1 MRTQFFLKKS
11 KTRFRTADRKEKRG
25 WEYLVGAHCRR
36 RGRSERG
43 ADGGACAGAGSG
55 GRAAAAREGKREE
68 KKSQWAA
75 LGGLLLHIVTGQW
88 AAPGGL
94 FSLDGLHFGSPTGT
108 REEELKPASTS
119 PRFGYPNP

>member
-1 MRTQFFLKKS
+1 M
-11 KTRFRTADRKEKRG
+11 G
-25 WEYLVGAHCRR
+25 RR
-36 RGRSERG
+36 
-43 ADGGACAGAGSG
+43 DGGSCAGAGVSG
-55 GRAAAAREGKREE
+55 VREGGAAPVRERDPAIRACGCGTGGEEREE

-88 AAPGGL
+88 AALGGL